1 MIRFACPG
9 CGATYSVSD
18 EKAGKTGKCPKC
30 TSQFVIPLAEA
41 PPPLPTPSVDA
52 NAPVEIAP
60 CPGCQARL
68 SVATTDLGVD
78 VECPQCRTI
87 YPAVRPGQQ
96 PLPKAE
102 KHDAVV
108 ESNTPRSKRP
118 RDDDDDER
126 PRSKRLRDDDDDERP
141 SRRRSRVMYDD
152 DDERPSRRQSQDD
165 GYDEDEDRPRR
176 KKRKRRNG
184 DVESKRVVAGILAI
198 FLGIVGGHKFFLG
211 YTTAGVIYILLF
223 LCTGFVPMLL
233 GLVDGIIYLTKS
245 DEEFIETYQLNQK
258 EWF

>member
-30 TSQFVIPLAEA
+30 QSQFVIPLAEEP

-52 NAPVEIAP
+52 TAPVEIAP

-68 SVATTDLGVD
+68 SVATADLGVD
-78 VECPQCRTI
+78 VECPHCQTI

-102 KHDAVV
+102 KRIADVV
-108 ESNTPRSKRP
+108 ESITPRSKRP

-141 SRRRSRVMYDD
+141 SRRRARDD
-152 DDERPSRRQSQDD
+152 DDYDDEERP
-165 GYDEDEDRPRR
+165 R
-176 KKRKRRNG
+176 KKKKKSRHSN
-184 DVESKRVVAGILAI
+184 VESKRVMAGVLALL
-198 FLGIVGGHKFFLG
+198 LGGFGVHKFYLG
-211 YTTAGVIYILLF
+211 YTTAGIIYLL
-223 LCTGFVPMLL
+223 LCCNGVTGVMA
-233 GLVDGIIYLTKS
+233 LVEGIIYLTKS

>member
-30 TSQFVIPLAEA
+30 QSQFVIPLAEAEA

-68 SVATTDLGVD
+68 SVATADLGVD
-78 VECPQCRTI
+78 VECPHCQTI
-87 YPAVRPGQQ
+87 YPAVRPSQQ

-102 KHDAVV
+102 KRDAVVV

-126 PRSKRLRDDDDDERP
+126 PSRRRSRDDDDDEEE
-141 SRRRSRVMYDD
+141 
-152 DDERPSRRQSQDD
+152 ERPRK
-165 GYDEDEDRPRR
+165 
-176 KKRKRRNG
+176 KKRKSRTSG
-184 DVESKRVVAGILAI
+184 IESKRVMAGVLALL
-198 FLGIVGGHKFFLG
+198 LGGFGVHKFYLG
-211 YTTAGVIYILLF
+211 YTTAGIIYLLIC
-223 LCTGFVPMLL
+223 CTGVTSMLA
-233 GLVDGIIYLTKS
+233 LVDGIIYLTKS